1 MTDIGAEVD
10 KVDAYGRS
18 PLHVAAAVDY
28 SEMVVFLL
36 SKGADIHLKTLG
48 EKQTPI
54 HYAAKNDA
62 CGSLQTLLS
71 SGASI
76 DDKDFKGRTPLQ
88 VILQI

>member
-1 MTDIGAEVD
+1 MILIGFLGAEVD
-10 KVDAYGRS
+10 KVDHYGRS

-36 SKGADIHLKTLG
+36 SVGADIHLKTQG
-48 EKQTPI
+48 EKQTPV

-62 CGSLQTLLS
+62 CESLKTLLH

-76 DDKDFKGRTPLQ
+76 EDRDFKGRTPLQ
-88 VILQI
+88 V